1 MCQKLWQ
8 LGRNHVRWTNYIS
21 SGCKFP
27 VVYVVYMCQK
37 LWQLGDSRQSYCRNC
52 QAYFFG
58 PPCRRTIKNS
68 RYKLTLQTVL
78 LTLVPTPQTPHSR
91 PLRRLDRHV
100 LGAQRG
106 RAIEAKRH
114 IRPYL
119 FVSLQPTL
127 SGATTAFVPPDML
140 RSRPMSSV
148 CVSVVSRPSVCPS
161 ISGRGAEV
169 QVCFFTQV
177 GIFRK

>member
-1 MCQKLWQ
+1 VTVDKVIAEIVRLTF
-8 LGRNHVRWTNYIS
+8 LAHPVGVLSKTHVI
-21 SGCKFP
+21 
-27 VVYVVYMCQK
+27 
-37 LWQLGDSRQSYCRNC
+37 
-52 QAYFFG
+52 
-58 PPCRRTIKNS
+58 NS
-68 RYKLTLQTVL
+68 RYKPCSSRSSPL
-78 LTLVPTPQTPHSR
+78 PPQTPRSR